1 MQITKKSGRKRDEAC
16 NKVDVDAD
24 GYVYCLR
31 CEGVDHKLEFTHVD
45 RVKRHLRETCA
56 KRPRQEVVT
65 TYLPPQIDTATQ
77 NLFDKMFALWLFST
91 GMAFYKVQHE
101 NFVAVSCLLP
111 PSVKIPSQ
119 HLIRARLLDEC
130 HEDSP
135 VRMRGALARRFYSL
149 YFSMIKNKEDKNE
162 KHDTEVAQLL
172 REAKTKAERSEE
184 NANTQVR
191 NLQTKLDDMAKRALE
206 AEDALKD

>member
-16 NKVDVDAD
+16 NEVDVDAD

-101 NFVAVSCLLP
+101 NFVAVSRLLP

-119 HLIRARLLDEC
+119 HLIRTRLLDEC

-149 YFSMIKNKEDKNE
+149 VTDRWTDTNGFAVINCLAICGQHTFVWSLCTSVTLVTMLYFWLGTSS
-162 KHDTEVAQLL
+162 V
-172 REAKTKAERSEE
+172 S
-184 NANTQVR
+184 
-191 NLQTKLDDMAKRALE
+191 
-206 AEDALKD
+206 